1 MSAFIPPLEAGVGS
15 FAGGAADAP
24 DGGNINNASGLA
36 GHHAGND
43 PVAAVKDRSEIGLDD
58 VIPFFRRHITQKAD
72 VGNPGVVDQTVN
84 GAEKIG
90 GSGDKSPGIFI
101 ISYIAETGKTAAAH
115 GFNDFFFRDSSSAAL
130 WRQQMPTDQ
139 PASAKS
145 DGNSPSDTSG
155 GSGN

>member
-1 MSAFIPPLEAGVGS
+1 M
-15 FAGGAADAP
+15 
-24 DGGNINNASGLA
+24 
-36 GHHAGND
+36 
-43 PVAAVKDRSEIGLDD
+43 AAVKDRSEIGLDD

-101 ISYIAETGKTAAAH
+101 ISHIAETGKTAAAH
-115 GFNDFFFRDSSSAAL
+115 GFNDFFQRFQFGSAVAAADAY
-130 WRQQMPTDQ
+130 R
-139 PASAKS
+139 PAGFSKS